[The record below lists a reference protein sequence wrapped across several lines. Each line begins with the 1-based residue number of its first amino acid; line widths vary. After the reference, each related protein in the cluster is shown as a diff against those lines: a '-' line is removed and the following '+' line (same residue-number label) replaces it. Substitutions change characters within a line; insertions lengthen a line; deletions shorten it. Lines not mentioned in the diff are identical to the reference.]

1 MILRNDI
8 VYGDDVVGGGD
19 DDDILNN
26 DDGDDHYDHV
36 DNDDDVDDDADDDV
50 DDGVGGNANWV
61 ILGRSRRPARRL
73 VRAAGIRI
81 MRFKS

>member
-1 MILRNDI
+1 MILFMVMMWLVVVMMMTFLTMMMVIII
-8 VYGDDVVGGGD
+8 V
-19 DDDILNN
+19 I
-26 DDGDDHYDHV
+26 V
-36 DNDDDVDDDADDDV
+36 DNDDAVDDHV

>member
-1 MILRNDI
+1 MTLRNDI

-19 DDDILNN
+19 DDAILNN
-26 DDGDDHYDHV
+26 DDGDHNDHQV
-36 DNDDDVDDDADDDV
+36 DNDDDVHDDV
-50 DDGVGGNANWV
+50 DGGVGQNANWV

>member
-1 MILRNDI
+1 MMMTFLTMMMVIII
-8 VYGDDVVGGGD
+8 V
-19 DDDILNN
+19 I
-26 DDGDDHYDHV
+26 V
-36 DNDDDVDDDADDDV
+36 DNDDDV

>member
-1 MILRNDI
+1 MVMMWLVVVMMMTFLTMMMVIII
-8 VYGDDVVGGGD
+8 V
-19 DDDILNN
+19 I
-26 DDGDDHYDHV
+26 V
-36 DNDDDVDDDADDDV
+36 DNDDDV

>member
-1 MILRNDI
+1 MVI
-8 VYGDDVVGGGD
+8 
-19 DDDILNN
+19 
-26 DDGDDHYDHV
+26 V
-36 DNDDDVDDDADDDV
+36 DNDDAVDDDV

>member
-1 MILRNDI
+1 MMMTFLTMMMVIIMII
-8 VYGDDVVGGGD
+8 VH
-19 DDDILNN
+19 N
-26 DDGDDHYDHV
+26 DDE
-36 DNDDDVDDDADDDV
+36 V

>member
-1 MILRNDI
+1 MMMTFLTMMMVIII
-8 VYGDDVVGGGD
+8 V
-19 DDDILNN
+19 I
-26 DDGDDHYDHV
+26 V
-36 DNDDDVDDDADDDV
+36 DNDDDV

-73 VRAAGIRI
+73 VRAPGIRI

>member
-1 MILRNDI
+1 MMMTFLTVMMVIII
-8 VYGDDVVGGGD
+8 V
-19 DDDILNN
+19 I
-26 DDGDDHYDHV
+26 V
-36 DNDDDVDDDADDDV
+36 DNDDDV

-73 VRAAGIRI
+73 VRAPGIRI

>member
-1 MILRNDI
+1 MILFMVMMWLVVVMMMTFLTMMMVIII
-8 VYGDDVVGGGD
+8 V
-19 DDDILNN
+19 I
-26 DDGDDHYDHV
+26 V
-36 DNDDDVDDDADDDV
+36 DNDDDV